1 MISYEMWTKWINKY
15 NCLPYVATYDLENVR
30 VSSWSG
36 FFQDVKEA
44 GFILESGKMGRYTFL
59 GTEPVEIYTNSG
71 NLPVIQQLRQRMALY
86 KAPQLDGMPYFRGG
100 IVGYLAYDIIRT
112 IERLPTQ
119 AIADATLPD
128 YWFMRVEK
136 LWVIDQQEQQLH
148 CVVYKT
154 FRDLARRTAL
164 DLNEQYELA
173 RAESMQMKSDWDRWM
188 QDSSPIDTSF
198 PSSAETMEIDIE
210 QISGLNLN
218 FTKAQFIAA
227 VHAIQQFIAQGDV
240 FQVNLSVRQTKST
253 EATPEQIYEVLRWL
267 NPSPYMAYM
276 KLSHEQVVVCC
287 SPELLIKL
295 HHHQLLTRPIAGT
308 RPRGANVEADVA
320 LEAELLLSEKERAEH
335 IMLVDLERND
345 LGRIATYGSV
355 QVKQLMAVEHYSH
368 VMHIVSEVQADL
380 AAGKDAFDT
389 IAAVFPGGTI
399 TGAPKI
405 RTMEIIE
412 QLEPTRRGLYT
423 GSIGWIDYDGNMEL
437 NIVIRTLL
445 YDRGQ
450 VYVQSGAG
458 IVIDSNPEKEFQECL
473 NKAKALWKAVEI
485 SERKG
490 VQE

>member
-1 MISYEMWTKWINKY
+1 
-15 NCLPYVATYDLENVR
+15 
-30 VSSWSG
+30 
-36 FFQDVKEA
+36 
-44 GFILESGKMGRYTFL
+44 
-59 GTEPVEIYTNSG
+59 
-71 NLPVIQQLRQRMALY
+71 
-86 KAPQLDGMPYFRGG
+86 
-100 IVGYLAYDIIRT
+100 
-112 IERLPTQ
+112 
-119 AIADATLPD
+119 
-128 YWFMRVEK
+128 
-136 LWVIDQQEQQLH
+136 
-148 CVVYKT
+148 
-154 FRDLARRTAL
+154 
-164 DLNEQYELA
+164 
-173 RAESMQMKSDWDRWM
+173 
-188 QDSSPIDTSF
+188 
-198 PSSAETMEIDIE
+198 
-210 QISGLNLN
+210 
-218 FTKAQFIAA
+218 
-227 VHAIQQFIAQGDV
+227 
-240 FQVNLSVRQTKST
+240 
-253 EATPEQIYEVLRWL
+253 
-267 NPSPYMAYM
+267 
-276 KLSHEQVVVCC
+276 
-287 SPELLIKL
+287 
-295 HHHQLLTRPIAGT
+295 LTRPIAGT

-389 IAAVFPGGTI
+389 IAAVFPGCTI
-399 TGAPKI
+399 TGSPKI
-405 RTMEIIE
+405 RTIEIIE